1 MAASSKKKILNDKE
15 LSTRLDKLV
24 QTVQRAEG
32 CFVRDGQWVAV
43 CRTCGRV
50 APITGKD
57 SIQGGHYI
65 PRGCRCT
72 RWLAANVHPQCL
84 TKESFLHLTNGEY
97 RSVKDVKPGDTV
109 DAFDEESLER
119 VGATVKSTDSFM
131 PEHLYEVITEDGNE
145 FFATGDH
152 RVMTTKGWV
161 TVEDMLHDS
170 SDVDII
176 EL

>member
-1 MAASSKKKILNDKE
+1 MVASSKKKILNDKE

-32 CFVRDGQWVAV
+32 CFIRDGQWVAV

-72 RWLAANVHPQCL
+72 RWLAANVHPQCQRCNGFLNGNYLMYARWMQRFLPEENELLLDLFDKHKRGEAPKL
-84 TKESFLHLTNGEY
+84 TVVEKRAVYNSWLLKG
-97 RSVKDVKPGDTV
+97 RKL
-109 DAFDEESLER
+109 EEMTGLQLFP
-119 VGATVKSTDSFM
+119 KSWT
-131 PEHLYEVITEDGNE
+131 YVEV
-145 FFATGDH
+145 
-152 RVMTTKGWV
+152 
-161 TVEDMLHDS
+161 
-170 SDVDII
+170 
-176 EL
+176 

>member
-15 LSTRLDKLV
+15 LSARLDKLV

-32 CFVRDGQWVAV
+32 CFIRDGQWVAV

-72 RWLAANVHPQCL
+72 RWIAANVHPQCV
-84 TKESFLHLTNGEY
+84 TGETILLDHNY
-97 RSVKDVKPGDTV
+97 RSIRQDEVKVGDAV
-109 DAFDEESLER
+109 MGFDEKTLTP
-119 VGATVKSTDSFM
+119 VIAKV
-131 PEHLYEVITEDGNE
+131 EHIETADRPTITIELDDGKKI
-145 FFATGDH
+145 TGTYDH
-152 RVMTTKGWV
+152 RVMTDRGWA
-161 TVEDMLHDS
+161 TLQDIA
-170 SDVDII
+170 SDPSYDII
-176 EL
+176 TV

>member
-1 MAASSKKKILNDKE
+1 MATSSKTPTVKE
-15 LSTRLDKLV
+15 LEKRLDALV
-24 QTVQRAEG
+24 QTVQRCEG
-32 CFVRDGQWVAV
+32 MRQMNGEWVSTCV
-43 CRTCGRV
+43 TCGRV
-50 APITGKD
+50 LPCFGPNCM
-57 SIQGGHYI
+57 QGGHYI
-65 PRGCRCT
+65 PRGCRIT
-72 RWLAANVHPQCL
+72 RWVAENVHPQCL

-97 RSVKDVKPGDTV
+97 KSIKDIKPGDTV

-119 VGATVKSTDSFM
+119 VGATVKNIDSFM

-152 RVMTTKGWV
+152 RVMTTRGWV
-161 TVEDMLHDS
+161 SVEDMLHDC